1 MRIGVDARSIGP
13 SYSSI
18 AKLLR
23 GLLKYWSKSTEDEF
37 VIYTANLFNEH
48 ENNDSLL
55 DKLEKVQIRDRTL
68 LGFYRKL
75 AKRSVADH
83 LDTIFFTFDLAL
95 FQTIPYTLLLHD
107 LTFKKYGNGSIRNAV
122 FSFLVNRSIKN
133 AKSIIVPS
141 NNTRED
147 VISQYHKKNVHT
159 LYLDADSAFTKLPYK
174 TVKDTLPS
182 LIDEAGEGF
191 VLHVGRIYPDYK
203 NTNKLLKAFVKGKK
217 TSTIREKLVIVSS
230 DKPRREDAR
239 ILNNNKKDIITLHK
253 VPDSNLAILYNAC
266 NYFIYPSSYE
276 GFGMPILEAMRCGAP
291 VAVSKSS
298 SLPEVAGDAGLYF
311 NPNDT
316 NDIFKVMSELSN
328 NESLRKSLSKKSLE
342 RSKIFSWE
350 KFSNESLKVIK
361 SAVMT

>member
-1 MRIGVDARSIGP
+1 
-13 SYSSI
+13 
-18 AKLLR
+18 LR
-23 GLLKYWSKSTEDEF
+23 GFLKYWSKSTEDEF
-37 VIYTANLFNEH
+37 VIYTPNLRNEH

-55 DKLEKVQIRDRTL
+55 DKFDTVQISDRTP

-83 LDTIFFTFDLAL
+83 LDTIFFTLDLAL

-107 LTFKKYGNGSIRNAV
+107 LTFKKYGHGSIRNAL
-122 FSFLVNRSIKN
+122 FSFLVDRSVKN

-147 VISQYHKKNVHT
+147 VIAQYHKEAVYT
-159 LYLDADSAFTKLPYK
+159 LHLDADPAFTKLPYE

-182 LIDEAGEGF
+182 LIDEVGEGF
-191 VLHVGRIYPDYK
+191 LLHVGRIHSDYK
-203 NTNKLLKAFVKGKK
+203 NMNRLLKAFVQGKK
-217 TSTIREKLVIVSS
+217 NRTIREKLLIVSS

-239 ILNNNKKDIITLHK
+239 IIENNKKDILTLHK
-253 VPDSNLAILYNAC
+253 LTDSNLAILYNAC
-266 NYFIYPSSYE
+266 NYFVYPSLYE

-291 VAVSKSS
+291 VAVSRSS

-316 NDIFKVMSELSN
+316 TDIFKVMSELSN

-350 KFSNESLKVIK
+350 IFSNESLKVIK
-361 SAVMT
+361 SGAMT